1 MFRTSTHLSRWQ
13 LCGLMVAATLQ
24 LGMSAQAQSVE
35 GQAAQTSA
43 DEAPLFVCRF
53 IEVAPENV
61 AEWRE
66 RVAEKNAKFGMSDD
80 PARYG
85 TWLIMSGKR
94 TNQYARGFVT
104 TAELYSNPKHA
115 VQGMAV
121 TADLPQAAYWQE
133 NITPLQKSSGNR
145 VIRQMITD
153 LQVTHMDASQ
163 TPKFFKHFSWRLK
176 PGMFE
181 RYLANESKMIE
192 VYKQMDLSVNFFVS
206 RIIDGGDI
214 MTMTHTYA
222 FDKMSDL
229 PSPELRKQE
238 FNKVHGEGA
247 WDKFREERIQLMQE
261 NAGIEAETWRYEEKL
276 SNLQP

>member
-1 MFRTSTHLSRWQ
+1 MFRTMTNLSSWQ
-13 LCGLMVAATLQ
+13 LCGLLVATTLP

-61 AEWRE
+61 AEWRQ
-66 RVAEKNAKFGMSDD
+66 RVAEKNAKFGTSND

-94 TNQYARGFVT
+94 TNQYARGFFT
-104 TAELYSNPKHA
+104 TIELYSNPKPA

-121 TADLPQAAYWQE
+121 NADVPQAAYWQE
-133 NITPLQKSSGNR
+133 NITPLEKSSGNR
-145 VIRQMITD
+145 SIRKMITVLQERHKD
-153 LQVTHMDASQ
+153 LPQK
-163 TPKFFKHFSWRLK
+163 PKKFVKHFSWRLK

-181 RYLANESKMIE
+181 RYAANESKMIE

-214 MTMTHTYA
+214 MTMTDTFA

-229 PSPELRKQE
+229 PSPELIKQE

-247 WDKFREERIQLMQE
+247 WDKYLEERIQLMQE

-276 SNLQP
+276 SNL